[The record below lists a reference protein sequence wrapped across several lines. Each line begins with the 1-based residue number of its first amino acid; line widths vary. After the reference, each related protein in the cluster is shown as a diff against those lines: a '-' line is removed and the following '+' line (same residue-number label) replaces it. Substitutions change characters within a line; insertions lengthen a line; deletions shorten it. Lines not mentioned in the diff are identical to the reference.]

1 MSSAD
6 PTTPVPPGGCS
17 PLDVTC
23 ATSTWTADDGSS
35 TALDQLAGAVSEA
48 LDTTLSS
55 LGKMW
60 ENVATPAL
68 TGDGEGAVTAG
79 SVAPGSVAAV
89 ETVLGWVVWISL
101 GVAVMS
107 LLALGAWLALAGR
120 RGDGG
125 RQLGRVGIVLG
136 GVLLISGASAVVG
149 ALVPPERFAGGSAPV
164 ATTQNALWWFTAA
177 MAVLSVIV
185 AGAKM
190 AWEQRA
196 AAGRD
201 LVRSLLT
208 LVVVAGAGLTV
219 IGLAVVAA
227 DGFAAWLLERVTGGE
242 DFGTRVRDLV
252 VLSDSLGVLL
262 VIVLGLLAVVVAF
275 VQIMLLVLRG
285 AMLVILA
292 GIFPLSAA
300 FTNTAVGRAWFS
312 RVVAWIVA
320 FVLYKPA
327 VAIVYATAF
336 QLTDTGLVTDDG
348 TGLVP
353 LLAGII
359 LMVLALLALPA
370 LMSVAAPLVGT
381 VAPGGTPAAAALPPG
396 TSAALP
402 SGAAAVHRVRPA
414 AAPPAPAGAAAGVG
428 LVGPRGSSELRGLR
442 AGDTTVGPG
451 GSGNGPGS
459 GPGSG
464 APGSGGQ
471 GSGAGVP
478 GGATE
483 DDLTG
488 RGTGTDAVVGA
499 DAGAGVE
506 PGDLE
511 PAGDTPPGE
520 PPADDQHHPRR
531 GNPDQPRPR
540 AAIHEG
546 DGSRAGNR

>member
-1 MSSAD
+1 MSTAD
-6 PTTPVPPGGCS
+6 PTTPAPPGGCD

-23 ATSTWTADDGSS
+23 ATSTWTADDGNA
-35 TALDQLAGAVSEA
+35 TALDQLAGAVAEA

-55 LGKMW
+55 LGTMW
-60 ENVATPAL
+60 ENVATPTL
-68 TGDGEGAVTAG
+68 TGDGEGAVEAG
-79 SVAPGSVAAV
+79 AVAPGSVAAV

-125 RQLGRVGIVLG
+125 RQLGRIGLVLG

-149 ALVPPERFAGGSAPV
+149 ALVPPERFAGGSGAV

-196 AAGRD
+196 APGRD

-227 DGFAAWLLERVTGGE
+227 DGFAAWLLGRVTGGQ
-242 DFGTRVRDLV
+242 DFGARVREMV

-300 FTNTAVGRAWFS
+300 FTNTAVGRSWFS

-359 LMVLALLALPA
+359 LMALALLALPA
-370 LMSVAAPLVGT
+370 LISVAAPLVGT
-381 VAPGGTPAAAALPPG
+381 VTPGGAPAAAALPGRPDP
-396 TSAALP
+396 AL
-402 SGAAAVHRVRPA
+402 ALRVRRRGHRHLPGVRA
-414 AAPPAPAGAAAGVG
+414 ARRAPGR
-428 LVGPRGSSELRGLR
+428 PRRR
-442 AGDTTVGPG
+442 PHR
-451 GSGNGPGS
+451 GPGS
-459 GPGSG
+459 
-464 APGSGGQ
+464 APGGC
-471 GSGAGVP
+471 
-478 GGATE
+478 
-483 DDLTG
+483 G
-488 RGTGTDAVVGA
+488 RWRGRASWSRCACG
-499 DAGAGVE
+499 
-506 PGDLE
+506 
-511 PAGDTPPGE
+511 PP
-520 PPADDQHHPRR
+520 RW
-531 GNPDQPRPR
+531 
-540 AAIHEG
+540 
-546 DGSRAGNR
+546 

>member
-1 MSSAD
+1 MAAD
-6 PTTPVPPGGCS
+6 PTAPPAAPPGGCD

-23 ATSTWTADDGSS
+23 ATSTWTADGGA
-35 TALDQLAGAVSEA
+35 TALDQLGAAVAEA
-48 LDTTLSS
+48 LDTTLAS
-55 LGKMW
+55 LGTMW
-60 ENVATPAL
+60 ENVATPTL
-68 TGDGEGAVTAG
+68 TGSGTGAVAPG
-79 SVAPGSVAAV
+79 DVAPGSVQAV
-89 ETVLGWVVWISL
+89 ETVLGWVVWVSL
-101 GVAVMS
+101 GVAMLS

-120 RGDGG
+120 RGDGE
-125 RQLGRVGIVLG
+125 RHLGRVGVVLG
-136 GVLLISGASAVVG
+136 GVVLISGASALVG

-164 ATTQNALWWFTAA
+164 ASTQNALWWFTAA

-196 AAGRD
+196 APGRD

-227 DGFAAWLLERVTGGE
+227 DAFALWLLDRVTGGA
-242 DFGTRVRDLV
+242 DFSARVREMV

-312 RVVAWIVA
+312 RVVSWIVA

-370 LMSVAAPLVGT
+370 LMSVAAPLIGT
-381 VAPGGTPAAAALPPG
+381 VTPGGAPAAAALPPG

-402 SGAAAVHRVRPA
+402 TGAAAAHRVRPA
-414 AAPPAPAGAAAGVG
+414 AAPAA
-428 LVGPRGSSELRGLR
+428 
-442 AGDTTVGPG
+442 
-451 GSGNGPGS
+451 
-459 GPGSG
+459 
-464 APGSGGQ
+464 
-471 GSGAGVP
+471 
-478 GGATE
+478 
-483 DDLTG
+483 
-488 RGTGTDAVVGA
+488 
-499 DAGAGVE
+499 
-506 PGDLE
+506 
-511 PAGDTPPGE
+511 
-520 PPADDQHHPRR
+520 
-531 GNPDQPRPR
+531 
-540 AAIHEG
+540 
-546 DGSRAGNR
+546 